1 MVQIISFPYNRRYVN
16 QIYQTKTILCEL
28 LGEDGYD
35 FYVDN
40 SDEQGAELVF
50 LVKKEDKPRAISALR
65 NNI

>member
-1 MVQIISFPYNRRYVN
+1 MIHLISLPYNRRHFN
-16 QIYQTKTILCEL
+16 QIYRTKTILGDL

-40 SDEQGAELVF
+40 SDEQSAELVF
-50 LVKKEDKPRAISALR
+50 LVKKEDKARSISALR

>member
-40 SDEQGAELVF
+40 SDEQSAELVF
-50 LVKKEDKPRAISALR
+50 LVKREDELRAMLTLR
-65 NNI
+65 DNI